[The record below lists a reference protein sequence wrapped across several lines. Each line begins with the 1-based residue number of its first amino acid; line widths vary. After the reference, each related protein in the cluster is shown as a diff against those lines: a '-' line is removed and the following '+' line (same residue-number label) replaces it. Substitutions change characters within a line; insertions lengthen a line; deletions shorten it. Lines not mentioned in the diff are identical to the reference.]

1 MRVSKFLIP
10 YSFSIL
16 SFFISATALDLYDRM
31 GNDSELVSPNI
42 IGKIIQSTAQM
53 GVLTLYFGVPI
64 ILGGCLLGELL
75 FRGII
80 LRFKLSYIISLLL
93 YLFLAFSIVFVTVGI
108 PTTYEDSNTT
118 FMVITMICA
127 VTFFMGRN
135 IWEKKEM
142 NNGVTESNI
151 HVRAAGIEQ

>member
-10 YSFSIL
+10 YSLSIL
-16 SFFISATALDLYDRM
+16 SFFISVTALDLYDRIENFNE
-31 GNDSELVSPNI
+31 GTSPNI
-42 IGKIIQSTAQM
+42 IGKVIQSTAQM

-93 YLFLAFSIVFVTVGI
+93 YLLLACSIVSVTVGM

-135 IWEKKEM
+135 IWEKKQV
-142 NNGVTESNI
+142 NNGVK
-151 HVRAAGIEQ
+151 

>member
-1 MRVSKFLIP
+1 MSKFLIP

-16 SFFISATALDLYDRM
+16 SFFISVTALDLYDRI
-31 GNDSELVSPNI
+31 GKNDEMTSPNI

-93 YLFLAFSIVFVTVGI
+93 YLLLACSIVSVTVGI
-108 PTTYEDSNTT
+108 PTTYEYSNIL
-118 FMVITMICA
+118 FMGITMICA
-127 VTFFMGRN
+127 VTFFVVRN
-135 IWEKKEM
+135 ISEK
-142 NNGVTESNI
+142 TS
-151 HVRAAGIEQ
+151 

>member
-31 GNDSELVSPNI
+31 GNNSELVSPNI

-93 YLFLAFSIVFVTVGI
+93 YLLLAFSIVFITVGI

-142 NNGVTESNI
+142 NNGVTE
-151 HVRAAGIEQ
+151 

>member
-31 GNDSELVSPNI
+31 GNNSELVSPNI

-93 YLFLAFSIVFVTVGI
+93 YLFLAFSIVSVTVGI

-142 NNGVTESNI
+142 NNEVTE
-151 HVRAAGIEQ
+151 

>member
-31 GNDSELVSPNI
+31 GNNSELVSPNI

-93 YLFLAFSIVFVTVGI
+93 YLLLAFSIVSVTVGI

-118 FMVITMICA
+118 FMITTMICA
-127 VTFFMGRN
+127 VTFFIGRH
-135 IWEKKEM
+135 IWEKK
-142 NNGVTESNI
+142 
-151 HVRAAGIEQ
+151 

>member
-1 MRVSKFLIP
+1 MSKFLIP

-31 GNDSELVSPNI
+31 GNNSELVSPNI

-93 YLFLAFSIVFVTVGI
+93 YLLLAFSIVFVTVGI
-108 PTTYEDSNTT
+108 PTTYEDSNTF
-118 FMVITMICA
+118 FMGITMICA

-142 NNGVTESNI
+142 NNGVTE
-151 HVRAAGIEQ
+151 

>member
-1 MRVSKFLIP
+1 MSKFLIP

-108 PTTYEDSNTT
+108 PTTYEDSNTF
-118 FMVITMICA
+118 FMGITMICA
-127 VTFFMGRN
+127 VTFFVSRN
-135 IWEKKEM
+135 IWENKLIME
-142 NNGVTESNI
+142 
-151 HVRAAGIEQ
+151 

>member
-1 MRVSKFLIP
+1 MSKFLIP

-16 SFFISATALDLYDRM
+16 SFFISVTALDLFDRM
-31 GNDSELVSPNI
+31 GRNDEMTSPNI

-80 LRFKLSYIISLLL
+80 LRFKLSYILSLLL
-93 YLFLAFSIVFVTVGI
+93 YLLLACSIVSVTVGI

-135 IWEKKEM
+135 ICEKKQV
-142 NNGVTESNI
+142 NNGVK
-151 HVRAAGIEQ
+151 

>member
-1 MRVSKFLIP
+1 MSKFLIL

-108 PTTYEDSNTT
+108 PTTYEDSNTF
-118 FMVITMICA
+118 FMGITMICA
-127 VTFFMGRN
+127 VTFFVSRN
-135 IWEKKEM
+135 IWENKLIME
-142 NNGVTESNI
+142 
-151 HVRAAGIEQ
+151 

>member
-1 MRVSKFLIP
+1 MSKFLIP

-31 GNDSELVSPNI
+31 GNNSELVSPNI

-93 YLFLAFSIVFVTVGI
+93 YLLLVFSIVFVTVGI
-108 PTTYEDSNTT
+108 PTTYEDSNTF
-118 FMVITMICA
+118 FMGITMICA
-127 VTFFMGRN
+127 VTFFVSRN
-135 IWEKKEM
+135 IWENKLIME
-142 NNGVTESNI
+142 
-151 HVRAAGIEQ
+151 

>member
-1 MRVSKFLIP
+1 MRLSKFLIP

-31 GNDSELVSPNI
+31 GKNDEMTSPNI
-42 IGKIIQSTAQM
+42 LGKVIQSTSQM

-80 LRFKLSYIISLLL
+80 LRFKLSHSISLLL
-93 YLFLAFSIVFVTVGI
+93 YLLLAFSIVFIFVSVMVGI
-108 PTTYEDSNTT
+108 PAAYEEVRTLEMMY
-118 FMVITMICA
+118 FIGITMICA
-127 VTFFMGRN
+127 VTFFVGRN
-135 IWEKKEM
+135 ILEKKQV
-142 NNGVTESNI
+142 NNGVI
-151 HVRAAGIEQ
+151 K

>member
-16 SFFISATALDLYDRM
+16 SFFILAMALDLYDRM
-31 GNDSELVSPNI
+31 GKSDEMTSPNI
-42 IGKIIQSTAQM
+42 IGKVIQSTSQM

-93 YLFLAFSIVFVTVGI
+93 YLLLAFSIVSVTVGL
-108 PTTYEDSNTT
+108 PTIYEVSNIF
-118 FMVITMICA
+118 FMAITMICA
-127 VTFFMGRN
+127 VTFFVGRN
-135 IWEKKEM
+135 IWEKKEV
-142 NNGVTESNI
+142 NK
-151 HVRAAGIEQ
+151 ALAK

>member
-1 MRVSKFLIP
+1 MSKFLIP

-16 SFFISATALDLYDRM
+16 SFFISATALDLFDRV
-31 GNDSELVSPNI
+31 GRNDEMTSPNI

-75 FRGII
+75 FRFII

-93 YLFLAFSIVFVTVGI
+93 YLLLAFTIVSVTVGI
-108 PTTYEDSNTT
+108 PTTYEASNIF
-118 FMVITMICA
+118 FMGITMICA
-127 VTFFMGRN
+127 VTFFVGRN

-142 NNGVTESNI
+142 NNGVTE
-151 HVRAAGIEQ
+151 

>member
-1 MRVSKFLIP
+1 MNNICKEKSEVNESEQILIP

-31 GNDSELVSPNI
+31 GNNSELVSPNI
-42 IGKIIQSTAQM
+42 IGKIIQSTCKM

-93 YLFLAFSIVFVTVGI
+93 YLLLAFSIVFVTVGI
-108 PTTYEDSNTT
+108 PTTYEDSNTF
-118 FMVITMICA
+118 FMGITMICA
-127 VTFFMGRN
+127 VTFFLCMEYMGEKRN
-135 IWEKKEM
+135 E
-142 NNGVTESNI
+142 
-151 HVRAAGIEQ
+151 

>member
-16 SFFISATALDLYDRM
+16 SFFISVTALDLYDRM
-31 GNDSELVSPNI
+31 GNNSELVSPNI

-80 LRFKLSYIISLLL
+80 LRFKLSYILSLLL
-93 YLFLAFSIVFVTVGI
+93 YLLLAFSIVSVTVGI
-108 PTTYEDSNTT
+108 PTTYENSNTT
-118 FMVITMICA
+118 FMIITMICA

-142 NNGVTESNI
+142 NNGVTE
-151 HVRAAGIEQ
+151 

>member
-31 GNDSELVSPNI
+31 GNNSELVSPNI
-42 IGKIIQSTAQM
+42 IAKIIQSTAQM

-93 YLFLAFSIVFVTVGI
+93 YLLLAFSIVFVTVGI
-108 PTTYEDSNTT
+108 PTTYEDSNTF
-118 FMVITMICA
+118 FMGITMICA

-142 NNGVTESNI
+142 NNGVTE
-151 HVRAAGIEQ
+151 

>member
-16 SFFISATALDLYDRM
+16 SFFISVTALDLYDRM
-31 GNDSELVSPNI
+31 GNNSELVSPNI

-80 LRFKLSYIISLLL
+80 LRFKLSYILSLLL
-93 YLFLAFSIVFVTVGI
+93 YLLLAFSIVSVTVGI

-118 FMVITMICA
+118 FMIITMICA

-142 NNGVTESNI
+142 NNGVTE
-151 HVRAAGIEQ
+151 

>member
-1 MRVSKFLIP
+1 MSKFLIP

-31 GNDSELVSPNI
+31 GNNSELVSPNI

-80 LRFKLSYIISLLL
+80 LRFRLSYIVSLLL
-93 YLFLAFSIVFVTVGI
+93 YLLLAFSIVFITVGI

-142 NNGVTESNI
+142 NNGVTE
-151 HVRAAGIEQ
+151 

>member
-16 SFFISATALDLYDRM
+16 SFFISVTALDLFDRM
-31 GNDSELVSPNI
+31 GRNDEMTSPNI

-93 YLFLAFSIVFVTVGI
+93 YLLLACSIVSVTVGI

-135 IWEKKEM
+135 IWEKKQV
-142 NNGVTESNI
+142 NNGVK
-151 HVRAAGIEQ
+151 

>member
-31 GNDSELVSPNI
+31 GSDSELVSPNI

-108 PTTYEDSNTT
+108 PTTYEDSNTF
-118 FMVITMICA
+118 FMGITMICA
-127 VTFFMGRN
+127 VTFFVSRN
-135 IWEKKEM
+135 IWENKLIME
-142 NNGVTESNI
+142 
-151 HVRAAGIEQ
+151 

>member
-1 MRVSKFLIP
+1 MSKFLIP

-108 PTTYEDSNTT
+108 PTTYEDSNTF
-118 FMVITMICA
+118 FMGITMICA

-142 NNGVTESNI
+142 NNGVTE
-151 HVRAAGIEQ
+151 

>member
-1 MRVSKFLIP
+1 MSKFLIP

-16 SFFISATALDLYDRM
+16 SLFISLTVLDLYDRM
-31 GNDSELVSPNI
+31 GKNNEMISPTI
-42 IGKIIQSTAQM
+42 LGKVIQATSQM

-93 YLFLAFSIVFVTVGI
+93 YLLLAFSIVFVTVGI
-108 PTTYEDSNTT
+108 PTTYEDSNTF
-118 FMVITMICA
+118 FMGITMICA
-127 VTFFMGRN
+127 VTFFVGRN
-135 IWEKKEM
+135 IGEKKQI
-142 NNGVTESNI
+142 NNGVTK
-151 HVRAAGIEQ
+151 

>member
-1 MRVSKFLIP
+1 MRLSKFLMP

-31 GNDSELVSPNI
+31 GKNDEMISPTI
-42 IGKIIQSTAQM
+42 LGKVIQATSQM

-93 YLFLAFSIVFVTVGI
+93 YLLLAFSIVFVTVGI
-108 PTTYEDSNTT
+108 PTTYEDSNTL
-118 FMVITMICA
+118 FMEITMICA
-127 VTFFMGRN
+127 VTFFVSRN
-135 IWEKKEM
+135 IWEKKI
-142 NNGVTESNI
+142 S
-151 HVRAAGIEQ
+151 

>member
-1 MRVSKFLIP
+1 MSKFLIP

-108 PTTYEDSNTT
+108 PTTYEDSNT
-118 FMVITMICA
+118 FFIGITMICA
-127 VTFFMGRN
+127 VTFFVSRN
-135 IWEKKEM
+135 IWENKLIME
-142 NNGVTESNI
+142 
-151 HVRAAGIEQ
+151 

>member
-1 MRVSKFLIP
+1 VSKFLIP

-16 SFFISATALDLYDRM
+16 SFFISVTALDLYDRI
-31 GNDSELVSPNI
+31 GKNDEMTSPNI

-53 GVLTLYFGVPI
+53 GVLTMYFGVPI

-93 YLFLAFSIVFVTVGI
+93 YLLLACSIVSVTVGI
-108 PTTYEDSNTT
+108 PTTYEDSNI
-118 FMVITMICA
+118 FS
-127 VTFFMGRN
+127 
-135 IWEKKEM
+135 WE
-142 NNGVTESNI
+142 
-151 HVRAAGIEQ
+151 

>member
-1 MRVSKFLIP
+1 MSKFLIP

-16 SFFISATALDLYDRM
+16 SFFISVTALDLFDRM
-31 GNDSELVSPNI
+31 GRNDEMTSPNI

-93 YLFLAFSIVFVTVGI
+93 YLLLAFSIVSVTVGI

-142 NNGVTESNI
+142 NNGVTE
-151 HVRAAGIEQ
+151 

>member
-16 SFFISATALDLYDRM
+16 SFFISVTVLDLYDRM
-31 GNDSELVSPNI
+31 GKMNEMTSPTI
-42 IGKIIQSTAQM
+42 LGKVIQSTAQM

-93 YLFLAFSIVFVTVGI
+93 YLLLAFSIVFIFLSVMVGV
-108 PTTYEDSNTT
+108 PAAYEEVRTLHMMY
-118 FMVITMICA
+118 FMGITMICA
-127 VTFFMGRN
+127 VTFFVNRN
-135 IWEKKEM
+135 IWEKK
-142 NNGVTESNI
+142 
-151 HVRAAGIEQ
+151 

>member
-16 SFFISATALDLYDRM
+16 SFFISVTALDLYDRIENFNE
-31 GNDSELVSPNI
+31 GTSPNI
-42 IGKIIQSTAQM
+42 IGKVIQSTSQM

-93 YLFLAFSIVFVTVGI
+93 YLLLAFSIVFVTVGI
-108 PTTYEDSNTT
+108 PTTYEDSNNF
-118 FMVITMICA
+118 FMGITVICA
-127 VTFFMGRN
+127 VTFFVSRN
-135 IWEKKEM
+135 IWEKKLIME
-142 NNGVTESNI
+142 
-151 HVRAAGIEQ
+151 

>member
-1 MRVSKFLIP
+1 MRVSKFLIQ
-10 YSFSIL
+10 YSFYIL

-31 GNDSELVSPNI
+31 GNNSELVSPNI

-80 LRFKLSYIISLLL
+80 LRFRLSYILSLLL
-93 YLFLAFSIVFVTVGI
+93 YLLLAFSIVFVTVGI
-108 PTTYEDSNTT
+108 PTTYEDSNTF
-118 FMVITMICA
+118 FMGITMICA

-142 NNGVTESNI
+142 NNGVTE
-151 HVRAAGIEQ
+151 

>member
-1 MRVSKFLIP
+1 MRLSKFLIP

-16 SFFISATALDLYDRM
+16 SFFISVTVLDLYDRM
-31 GNDSELVSPNI
+31 GKMNEMTSPTI
-42 IGKIIQSTAQM
+42 LGKVIQSTAQM

-93 YLFLAFSIVFVTVGI
+93 YLLLAFSIVFIFLSVMVGV
-108 PTTYEDSNTT
+108 PAAYEEVRTLHMMY
-118 FMVITMICA
+118 FMGITMICA
-127 VTFFMGRN
+127 VTFFVNRN
-135 IWEKKEM
+135 IWEKK
-142 NNGVTESNI
+142 
-151 HVRAAGIEQ
+151 

>member
-16 SFFISATALDLYDRM
+16 SFFISATALELYDRM
-31 GNDSELVSPNI
+31 GNNSELVSPNI

-80 LRFKLSYIISLLL
+80 LRFKLSYIISLLS
-93 YLFLAFSIVFVTVGI
+93 YLLLAFSIVSVTVGI

-142 NNGVTESNI
+142 NNGVTE
-151 HVRAAGIEQ
+151 

>member
-1 MRVSKFLIP
+1 MSKFLIP

-64 ILGGCLLGELL
+64 ILGDCLLGELL

-108 PTTYEDSNTT
+108 PTTYEDSNTF
-118 FMVITMICA
+118 FMGITMICA
-127 VTFFMGRN
+127 VTFFVSRN
-135 IWEKKEM
+135 IWENKLIME
-142 NNGVTESNI
+142 
-151 HVRAAGIEQ
+151 

>member
-31 GNDSELVSPNI
+31 GNNSELVSPNI
-42 IGKIIQSTAQM
+42 IGKIIQSTEQM

-108 PTTYEDSNTT
+108 PTTYEDSNTF
-118 FMVITMICA
+118 FMGITMICA
-127 VTFFMGRN
+127 VTFFVIRN
-135 IWEKKEM
+135 IWENKLIME
-142 NNGVTESNI
+142 
-151 HVRAAGIEQ
+151 

>member
-10 YSFSIL
+10 YSYAIL
-16 SFFISATALDLYDRM
+16 SFFISVTALDLYDRV
-31 GNDSELVSPNI
+31 GRNDEMTSPNI
-42 IGKIIQSTAQM
+42 LGKVIQSTSQM

-93 YLFLAFSIVFVTVGI
+93 YLLLAFSIVSVTVGI
-108 PTTYEDSNTT
+108 PTTYENPNIL
-118 FMVITMICA
+118 FMGITIICA
-127 VTFFMGRN
+127 VTFFVGRD
-135 IWEKKEM
+135 IWEKKEVS
-142 NNGVTESNI
+142 NGV
-151 HVRAAGIEQ
+151 GK

>member
-31 GNDSELVSPNI
+31 GNNSELVSPNI

-93 YLFLAFSIVFVTVGI
+93 YLLLAFSIVFVTVGI
-108 PTTYEDSNTT
+108 PTTYEDSNTF
-118 FMVITMICA
+118 FMGITMICA
-127 VTFFMGRN
+127 VTFFVSRN
-135 IWEKKEM
+135 IWENKLIME
-142 NNGVTESNI
+142 
-151 HVRAAGIEQ
+151 

>member
-1 MRVSKFLIP
+1 MRLRKFLIP

-16 SFFISATALDLYDRM
+16 SLFISLTVLDLYDRM
-31 GNDSELVSPNI
+31 ERFNEETSTILGNV
-42 IGKIIQSTAQM
+42 IQATAQM

-93 YLFLAFSIVFVTVGI
+93 YLLLAFSIVFIFLSVMVGV
-108 PTTYEDSNTT
+108 PAAYEEVRTLQMMY
-118 FMVITMICA
+118 FMGITMICA
-127 VTFFMGRN
+127 VTFFVNRN
-135 IWEKKEM
+135 IWEKKQV
-142 NNGVTESNI
+142 NNGVTK
-151 HVRAAGIEQ
+151 

>member
-31 GNDSELVSPNI
+31 GNNSELVSPNI

-93 YLFLAFSIVFVTVGI
+93 YLLLAFSIVFVTVGI
-108 PTTYEDSNTT
+108 PTTYEDSNTF
-118 FMVITMICA
+118 FMGITMICA
-127 VTFFMGRN
+127 VTFFMVGIYGR
-135 IWEKKEM
+135 KKK
-142 NNGVTESNI
+142 
-151 HVRAAGIEQ
+151 

>member
-1 MRVSKFLIP
+1 MSKFLIP

-16 SFFISATALDLYDRM
+16 SFFILVMALDLFDRM
-31 GNDSELVSPNI
+31 GRNDEMTSPNI

-80 LRFKLSYIISLLL
+80 LRFKLSYILSLLL
-93 YLFLAFSIVFVTVGI
+93 YLLLACSIVTVTVGM

-135 IWEKKEM
+135 IWEKKQV
-142 NNGVTESNI
+142 NNRVK
-151 HVRAAGIEQ
+151 